1 MKLFLTRFNRKKDTE
16 MKFLL
21 SSQDIQNYKFIWQV
35 SKENYKKQKS
45 SMFLMFLLVMFSA
58 FFTTLLPYLLKII
71 IDYSAHEYNFF
82 LNIQLPFNFLYLL
95 VLAYATAWLA
105 NELCYWTQNIFSAY
119 LMVDFKGALIF
130 AGLKNYLNLKKDEQD
145 QIEAGTVISD
155 LARGSSAFG
164 EINLTLLLHLGPII
178 FQLAMIFAVLF
189 TTISLVFSISFLLI
203 AIIIFLVSFHINKT
217 SSSLFDAM
225 YQKDN
230 QVNSHL
236 IHQISN
242 SYEIKVK
249 NAVPF
254 QLSKF
259 NETLNLSITT
269 AKDRNKKIGLLMI
282 SQLFMIFLF
291 LLIFMLFTVFLSTE
305 KQLTPGA
312 FVLISTYIIQLTNPF
327 LAVSQSLM
335 RLNGNFVA
343 LAKYRQYFNLKKE
356 QYTSSAIQHS
366 EVLFQFVNAQF
377 LLGKRAVNH
386 FNLTILANKTYV
398 VIGQTGLGK
407 TSLMNYLMGVY
418 QIQSGQLF
426 YKNIDISH
434 NFSQPIFNEV
444 IYVAQQPVIFPYSLR
459 ENLVYNSQHIYEDS
473 YLLQMLEQF
482 NLLHILKKHQLTLDD
497 DLTEIYKNFSGG
509 EKQRICILRGLLA
522 RPQLIILDEPT
533 AALDVGTAKNILK
546 YIQQVVPSVIM
557 ITHSPYAMEIAD
569 EVIDLEKLLN

>member
-1 MKLFLTRFNRKKDTE
+1 

-21 SSQDIQNYKFIWQV
+21 SSQDIQNYKFLWQV
-35 SKENYKKQKS
+35 SKENYKKQKG
-45 SMFLMFLLVMFSA
+45 SMFLMFLLVMFTA

-71 IDYSAHEYNFF
+71 IDYSAQEYNFS
-82 LNIQLPFNFLYLL
+82 LDIRLPFNFLYLI
-95 VLAYATAWLA
+95 VLAYAAAWLA
-105 NELCYWTQNIFSAY
+105 NELCNWTKNIFSAY

-178 FQLAMIFAVLF
+178 FQLVMIFAVLF
-189 TTISLVFSISFLLI
+189 TTISLLFSISFLLV
-203 AIIIFLVSFHINKT
+203 AIVIFLVSFHINKT
-217 SSSLFDAM
+217 SSSLFDSM

-259 NETLNLSITT
+259 NATLDSYITT

-282 SQLFMIFLF
+282 SQLFLIFLF

-343 LAKYRQYFNLKKE
+343 LAKYRKYFDLNKE
-356 QYTSSAIQHS
+356 NYTHS
-366 EVLFQFVNAQF
+366 IVQNSNVLFQFINAKF
-377 LLGKRAVNH
+377 LLGKRAVDH

-418 QIQSGQLF
+418 QIQSGQLC
-426 YKNIDISH
+426 YKNIDISQ
-434 NFSQPIFNEV
+434 NFSQHIFDEV
-444 IYVAQQPVIFPYSLR
+444 VYVAQQPVIFPYSLR
-459 ENLVYNSQHIYEDS
+459 DNLVYNSSHIYEDS
-473 YLLQMLEQF
+473 YLLLMLDQF

-533 AALDVGTAKNILK
+533 AALDVDTAKNILE

-557 ITHSPYAMEIAD
+557 ITHSPYAMELAD

>member
-1 MKLFLTRFNRKKDTE
+1 

-21 SSQDIQNYKFIWQV
+21 SSQDIQNYKFIWNI
-35 SKENYKKQKS
+35 SKENYKKQRS
-45 SMFLMFLLVMFSA
+45 SMFLMFLLVVFAA

-71 IDYSAHEYNFF
+71 IDYSAHEYNFL
-82 LNIQLPFNFLYLL
+82 LNIKLPFNFLYLL

-105 NELCYWTQNIFSAY
+105 NELCHWTQNIFGAY
-119 LMVDFKGALIF
+119 LMVDFKGSLIS
-130 AGLKNYLNLKKDEQD
+130 AGLKNYLNLKKDAQD
-145 QIEAGTVISD
+145 QIEAGTVMSD
-155 LARGSSAFG
+155 LERGSTAFG
-164 EINLTLLLHLGPII
+164 EINLTLTFYLGPII
-178 FQLAMIFAVLF
+178 FQLVMIFAVLF
-189 TTISLVFSISFLLI
+189 TTISLLFSISFLLV
-203 AIIIFLVSFHINKT
+203 AIIIFIVSFYINKR

-225 YQKDN
+225 YEKDN
-230 QVNSHL
+230 LVNSHL

-254 QLSKF
+254 HLSKF
-259 NETLNLSITT
+259 NDTLNLYITT

-291 LLIFMLFTVFLSTE
+291 LLIFMLFTVFLSTD
-305 KQLTPGA
+305 KQLTAGA

-356 QYTSSAIQHS
+356 QYTSSTIQHS
-366 EVLFQFVNAQF
+366 EVIFQFINAKF
-377 LLGKRAVNH
+377 SLGKRAVDH

-407 TSLMNYLMGVY
+407 TSLMNYLMGIY

-434 NFSQPIFNEV
+434 NFSKHIFDEV
-444 IYVAQQPVIFPYSLR
+444 VYVAQQPVIFPYSLR
-459 ENLVYNSQHIYEDS
+459 DNLVYNSQYIYEDS
-473 YLLQMLEQF
+473 YLFQMLEQF

>member
-1 MKLFLTRFNRKKDTE
+1 

-21 SSQDIQNYKFIWQV
+21 SSQDIQNYKFLWQV
-35 SKENYKKQKS
+35 SKENYKKQKG
-45 SMFLMFLLVMFSA
+45 SMFLMFLLVMFTA
-58 FFTTLLPYLLKII
+58 FFTTLLPFLLKII
-71 IDYSAHEYNFF
+71 IDYSAQEYNFS
-82 LNIQLPFNFLYLL
+82 LDIRLPFNFLYLI
-95 VLAYATAWLA
+95 VLAYAAAWLA
-105 NELCYWTQNIFSAY
+105 NELCNWTKNIFSAY

-178 FQLAMIFAVLF
+178 FQLVMIFAVLF
-189 TTISLVFSISFLLI
+189 TTISLVFSISFLLV
-203 AIIIFLVSFHINKT
+203 AIVIFLVSFHINKT
-217 SSSLFDAM
+217 SSSLFDSM

-259 NETLNLSITT
+259 NATLDSYITT

-282 SQLFMIFLF
+282 SQLFLIFLF
-291 LLIFMLFTVFLSTE
+291 LLFFMLFTVFLSTE

-343 LAKYRQYFNLKKE
+343 LAKYRKYFDLNKE
-356 QYTSSAIQHS
+356 NYTHS
-366 EVLFQFVNAQF
+366 IVQDSNVLFQFINAKF
-377 LLGKRAVNH
+377 LLGKRSVDH

-418 QIQSGQLF
+418 QIQSGQLC
-426 YKNIDISH
+426 YKNIDISQ
-434 NFSQPIFNEV
+434 NFSQHIFDEV
-444 IYVAQQPVIFPYSLR
+444 VYVAQQPVIFPYSLR
-459 ENLVYNSQHIYEDS
+459 DNLVYNSSHIYEDS
-473 YLLQMLEQF
+473 YLLQVLDQF

-533 AALDVGTAKNILK
+533 AALDVDTAKNILE

-557 ITHSPYAMEIAD
+557 ITHSPYAMELAD

>member
-1 MKLFLTRFNRKKDTE
+1 

-21 SSQDIQNYKFIWQV
+21 SSQDIQNYKFIWNI
-35 SKENYKKQKS
+35 SKENYKKQRS
-45 SMFLMFLLVMFSA
+45 SMFLMFLLVVFAA

-71 IDYSAHEYNFF
+71 IDYSAHEYNFL

-95 VLAYATAWLA
+95 VVAYATAWLV
-105 NELCYWTQNIFSAY
+105 NELCHWTQNIFGAY
-119 LMVDFKGALIF
+119 LMVDFKGSLIS
-130 AGLKNYLNLKKDEQD
+130 AGLKNYLNLKKDAQD
-145 QIEAGTVISD
+145 QIEAGTVMSD
-155 LARGSSAFG
+155 LERGSTAFG
-164 EINLTLLLHLGPII
+164 EINLTLTFYLGPII
-178 FQLAMIFAVLF
+178 FQLVMIFAVLF
-189 TTISLVFSISFLLI
+189 TTISLLFSFSFLLV
-203 AIIIFLVSFHINKT
+203 AIIIFIVSFHINKR

-225 YQKDN
+225 YEKDN
-230 QVNSHL
+230 LVNSHL

-259 NETLNLSITT
+259 NDTLNLYITT

-291 LLIFMLFTVFLSTE
+291 LLIFMLFTVFLSTD
-305 KQLTPGA
+305 KQLTAGA

-356 QYTSSAIQHS
+356 QYTSSTIQHS
-366 EVLFQFVNAQF
+366 EVIFQFINAKF
-377 LLGKRAVNH
+377 SLGKRAVDH

-426 YKNIDISH
+426 YKNVDISH
-434 NFSQPIFNEV
+434 NFSKHIFDEV
-444 IYVAQQPVIFPYSLR
+444 VYVAQQPVIFPYSLR
-459 ENLVYNSQHIYEDS
+459 DNLVYNSQYIYEDS
-473 YLLQMLEQF
+473 YLFQMLEQF
-482 NLLHILKKHQLTLDD
+482 KLLHILKKHQLTLDD

-546 YIQQVVPSVIM
+546 YIQQVIPSVIM

>member
-1 MKLFLTRFNRKKDTE
+1 

-21 SSQDIQNYKFIWQV
+21 SSQDIQNYKFLWQV
-35 SKENYKKQKS
+35 SKENYKKQKG
-45 SMFLMFLLVMFSA
+45 SMFLMFLLVMFTA

-71 IDYSAHEYNFF
+71 IDYSAQEYNFS
-82 LNIQLPFNFLYLL
+82 LDIQLPFNFLYLI
-95 VLAYATAWLA
+95 VLAYAAAWLA
-105 NELCYWTQNIFSAY
+105 NELCNWTKNIFSAY

-178 FQLAMIFAVLF
+178 FQLVMIFAVLF
-189 TTISLVFSISFLLI
+189 TTISLLFSISFLLV
-203 AIIIFLVSFHINKT
+203 AIVIFLVSFHINKT
-217 SSSLFDAM
+217 SSSLFDSM

-249 NAVPF
+249 NAVQF

-259 NETLNLSITT
+259 NATLDSYITT

-282 SQLFMIFLF
+282 SQLFLIFLF

-343 LAKYRQYFNLKKE
+343 LAKYRKYFDLNKE
-356 QYTSSAIQHS
+356 NYTYSIVQDSN
-366 EVLFQFVNAQF
+366 VLFQFINAKF
-377 LLGKRAVNH
+377 SLGKRAVDH
-386 FNLTILANKTYV
+386 FNLKILANKTYV

-418 QIQSGQLF
+418 QIQSGQLL
-426 YKNIDISH
+426 YKNIDISQ
-434 NFSQPIFNEV
+434 NFSKHIFDEV
-444 IYVAQQPVIFPYSLR
+444 VYVAQQPVIFPYSLR
-459 ENLVYNSQHIYEDS
+459 DNLVYNSQHIYEDS
-473 YLLQMLEQF
+473 YLLQMLDQF

-522 RPQLIILDEPT
+522 CPQLIILDEPT
-533 AALDVGTAKNILK
+533 AALDVDTAKNILE
-546 YIQQVVPSVIM
+546 YIQQVIPSVIM
-557 ITHSPYAMEIAD
+557 ITHSPYAMELAD
-569 EVIDLEKLLN
+569 EVIDLEKLLS

>member
-1 MKLFLTRFNRKKDTE
+1 

-21 SSQDIQNYKFIWQV
+21 SSQDIQNYKFIWNV
-35 SKENYKKQKS
+35 SKESYKKQRS
-45 SMFLMFLLVMFSA
+45 SMFLMFLLVVFAA

-71 IDYSAHEYNFF
+71 IDYSAHEYNFL

-95 VLAYATAWLA
+95 VLAYATAWLV
-105 NELCYWTQNIFSAY
+105 NELCHWTQNIFGAY
-119 LMVDFKGALIF
+119 LMVDFKGSLIS
-130 AGLKNYLNLKKDEQD
+130 AGLKNYLNLKKDAQD
-145 QIEAGTVISD
+145 QIEAGTVMSD
-155 LARGSSAFG
+155 LERGSTAFG
-164 EINLTLLLHLGPII
+164 EINLTLTFYLGPII
-178 FQLAMIFAVLF
+178 FQLVMIFAVLF
-189 TTISLVFSISFLLI
+189 TTISLLFSFSFLLV
-203 AIIIFLVSFHINKT
+203 AIIIFIVSFYINKR

-225 YQKDN
+225 YEKDN
-230 QVNSHL
+230 LVNSHL

-259 NETLNLSITT
+259 NDTLNLYITT

-291 LLIFMLFTVFLSTE
+291 LLIFMLFTVFLSTD
-305 KQLTPGA
+305 KQLTAGA

-356 QYTSSAIQHS
+356 QYTSSTIQHS
-366 EVLFQFVNAQF
+366 EVIFQFINAKF
-377 LLGKRAVNH
+377 SLGKRAVDH

-426 YKNIDISH
+426 YKNVDISH
-434 NFSQPIFNEV
+434 NFSKHIFDEV
-444 IYVAQQPVIFPYSLR
+444 VYVAQQPVIFPYSLR
-459 ENLVYNSQHIYEDS
+459 DNLVYNSQYIYEDS
-473 YLLQMLEQF
+473 YLIQMLDQF
-482 NLLHILKKHQLTLDD
+482 KLLHILKKHELKLDD

-533 AALDVGTAKNILK
+533 AALDVDTAKDILA

-557 ITHSPYAMEIAD
+557 ITHSPYAMELAD

>member
-1 MKLFLTRFNRKKDTE
+1 

-21 SSQDIQNYKFIWQV
+21 SSQDIQNYKVIWNI
-35 SKENYKKQKS
+35 SKENYVKQKS
-45 SMFLMFLLVMFSA
+45 SMFLMFLLVLFSA

-71 IDYSAHEYNFF
+71 IDYSAHEYDF
-82 LNIQLPFNFLYLL
+82 LLDIQFPFNFLYFI
-95 VLAYATAWLA
+95 VLAYAIAWLA
-105 NELCYWTQNIFSAY
+105 NELCNWTKNIFSAY

-130 AGLKNYLNLKKDEQD
+130 AGLKNYLNLKKEEQD
-145 QIEAGTVISD
+145 QIEAGAVISD
-155 LARGSSAFG
+155 LTRGSSAFG
-164 EINLTLLLHLGPII
+164 EVNLTLLLHIGPII
-178 FQLAMIFAVLF
+178 FQLVMIFAVLF
-189 TTISLVFSISFLLI
+189 TTISLLFSISFLVV
-203 AIIIFLVSFHINKT
+203 AIIIFLVSFHINKK

-225 YQKDN
+225 YQKNN

-259 NETLNLSITT
+259 NETLNLYITT

-291 LLIFMLFTVFLSTE
+291 LLMFMLFTVFLSTE

-343 LAKYRQYFNLKKE
+343 LAKYRKYFDLNKE
-356 QYTSSAIQHS
+356 NYTYSIVQDSN
-366 EVLFQFVNAQF
+366 VLYQFINAKF
-377 LLGKRAVNH
+377 SLGKRNVDQ
-386 FNLTILANKTYV
+386 FNLTISTNKTYV

-418 QIQSGQLF
+418 QIQSGQLL

-434 NFSQPIFNEV
+434 NFSKHIFNEV
-444 IYVAQQPVIFPYSLR
+444 VYVAQQPIIFPYSLR

-482 NLLHILKKHQLTLDD
+482 NLSYILKKHQLTLDD

-533 AALDVGTAKNILK
+533 AALDVDTAKNILE
-546 YIQQVVPSVIM
+546 YIQQVVPSIIM
-557 ITHSPYAMEIAD
+557 ITHSPYAMELAD

>member
-1 MKLFLTRFNRKKDTE
+1 
-16 MKFLL
+16 
-21 SSQDIQNYKFIWQV
+21 
-35 SKENYKKQKS
+35 
-45 SMFLMFLLVMFSA
+45 MFLLVMFTA
-58 FFTTLLPYLLKII
+58 FFTTLLPYLLKLI
-71 IDYSAHEYNFF
+71 IDYSAQEYDFP
-82 LNIQLPFNFLYLL
+82 LDVRLPFNFLYLIA
-95 VLAYATAWLA
+95 LAYAAAWLV
-105 NELCYWTQNIFSAY
+105 NELCNWTKNIFSAY

-130 AGLKNYLNLKKDEQD
+130 VGLKNYLNLKKDEQD
-145 QIEAGTVISD
+145 QIETGTVISD

-164 EINLTLLLHLGPII
+164 EINLTLLLHLGPIV
-178 FQLAMIFAVLF
+178 FQLVMIFTVLF
-189 TTISLVFSISFLLI
+189 TTINLLFSVSFLLV
-203 AIIIFLVSFHINKT
+203 AIVIFVVSFHINKT

-225 YQKDN
+225 YQQDN

-259 NETLNLSITT
+259 NDTLNSYITT

-282 SQLFMIFLF
+282 SQLFLIFLF

-305 KQLTPGA
+305 KRLTPGA

-343 LAKYRQYFNLKKE
+343 LAKYRQYFNRNKE
-356 QYTSSAIQHS
+356 QYTYSAIKDS
-366 EVLFQFVNAQF
+366 EILFQFINAQF
-377 LLGKRAVNH
+377 LLGKRAVDH
-386 FNLTILANKTYV
+386 FNLTISANKTYV

-418 QIQSGQLF
+418 QIQSGQLL
-426 YKNIDISH
+426 YKGVDISH
-434 NFSQPIFNEV
+434 HFSKHIFDEV
-444 IYVAQQPVIFPYSLR
+444 VYVAQQPVIFPYSLR
-459 ENLVYNSQHIYEDS
+459 ENLVYNSQYIYEDS

-522 RPQLIILDEPT
+522 RPQLMILDEPT
-533 AALDVGTAKNILK
+533 AALDVDTAKNILK

-557 ITHSPYAMEIAD
+557 ITHSPYAMELAD
-569 EVIDLEKLLN
+569 EVIDLEKLLS

>member
-1 MKLFLTRFNRKKDTE
+1 

-21 SSQDIQNYKFIWQV
+21 SSQDIQNYKFLWQV
-35 SKENYKKQKS
+35 SKENYKKQKG
-45 SMFLMFLLVMFSA
+45 SMFLMFLLVMFTA

-71 IDYSAHEYNFF
+71 IDYSAQEYNFS
-82 LNIQLPFNFLYLL
+82 LDIQLPFNFLYLI
-95 VLAYATAWLA
+95 VLAYAAAWLA
-105 NELCYWTQNIFSAY
+105 NELCNWTKNIFSAY

-130 AGLKNYLNLKKDEQD
+130 AGLKNYLNLKKNEQD

-155 LARGSSAFG
+155 LARGSSAFS
-164 EINLTLLLHLGPII
+164 EINLTLLLHLGPIV
-178 FQLAMIFAVLF
+178 FQLMMIFAVLF
-189 TTISLVFSISFLLI
+189 TTISLLFSISFLLI
-203 AIIIFLVSFHINKT
+203 AIVIFLVSFHINKT
-217 SSSLFDAM
+217 SSSLFNAM
-225 YQKDN
+225 YEQDN
-230 QVNSHL
+230 LVNSHL

-259 NETLNLSITT
+259 NETLNSYITT

-282 SQLFMIFLF
+282 SQLFLIFLF

-343 LAKYRQYFNLKKE
+343 LAKYRKYFDLNKE
-356 QYTSSAIQHS
+356 NYTHS
-366 EVLFQFVNAQF
+366 IVQDSNVLFQFINAKF
-377 LLGKRAVNH
+377 SLGKRAVDH
-386 FNLTILANKTYV
+386 FNLKILANKTYV

-418 QIQSGQLF
+418 QIQSGQLL
-426 YKNIDISH
+426 YKNIDISQ
-434 NFSQPIFNEV
+434 NFSKHIFDEV
-444 IYVAQQPVIFPYSLR
+444 VYVAQQSVIFPYSLR
-459 ENLVYNSQHIYEDS
+459 DNLVYNSSHIYEDS
-473 YLLQMLEQF
+473 YLLQMLDQF

-533 AALDVGTAKNILK
+533 AALDVDTAKNILE

-557 ITHSPYAMEIAD
+557 ITHSPYAMELAD
-569 EVIDLEKLLN
+569 EVIDLEKLLS

>member
-557 ITHSPYAMEIAD
+557 ITHSPYAMELAD

>member
-1 MKLFLTRFNRKKDTE
+1 

-21 SSQDIQNYKFIWQV
+21 SSQDIQNYKFIWNI
-35 SKENYKKQKS
+35 SKENYKKQRS
-45 SMFLMFLLVMFSA
+45 SMFLMFLLVVFAA

-71 IDYSAHEYNFF
+71 IDYSAHEYNFL

-95 VLAYATAWLA
+95 VFAYATAWLV
-105 NELCYWTQNIFSAY
+105 NELCHWTQNIFGAY
-119 LMVDFKGALIF
+119 LMVDFKGSLIS
-130 AGLKNYLNLKKDEQD
+130 AGLKNYLNLKKDAQD
-145 QIEAGTVISD
+145 QIEAGTVMSD
-155 LARGSSAFG
+155 LERGSTAFG
-164 EINLTLLLHLGPII
+164 EINLTLTFYLGPII
-178 FQLAMIFAVLF
+178 FQLVMIFVVLF
-189 TTISLVFSISFLLI
+189 TTISLLFSFSFLLV
-203 AIIIFLVSFHINKT
+203 AIIIFIVSFYINKR

-225 YQKDN
+225 YEKDN
-230 QVNSHL
+230 LVNSHL

-259 NETLNLSITT
+259 NDTLNLYITT

-291 LLIFMLFTVFLSTE
+291 LLIFMLFTVFLSTD
-305 KQLTPGA
+305 KQLTAGA

-356 QYTSSAIQHS
+356 QYTSSTIQHS
-366 EVLFQFVNAQF
+366 EVIFQFINAKF
-377 LLGKRAVNH
+377 SLGKRAVDH

-418 QIQSGQLF
+418 QIQSGKLF
-426 YKNIDISH
+426 YKNVDISH
-434 NFSQPIFNEV
+434 NFSKHIFDEV
-444 IYVAQQPVIFPYSLR
+444 VYVAQQPVIFPYSLR
-459 ENLVYNSQHIYEDS
+459 ENLVYNSQYIYEDS
-473 YLLQMLEQF
+473 YLIQMLEQF
-482 NLLHILKKHQLTLDD
+482 NLSHILKKHELTLDD

-533 AALDVGTAKNILK
+533 AALDLDTAKDILA
-546 YIQQVVPSVIM
+546 YIQKVVPSVIM
-557 ITHSPYAMEIAD
+557 ITHSPYAMELAD

>member
-1 MKLFLTRFNRKKDTE
+1 

-21 SSQDIQNYKFIWQV
+21 SSQDIQNYKFLWQI
-35 SKENYKKQKS
+35 SKEKYKKQKG
-45 SMFLMFLLVMFSA
+45 SMFLMFLLVMFTA
-58 FFTTLLPYLLKII
+58 FFTTLLPYLLKLI
-71 IDYSAHEYNFF
+71 IDYSAQEYDFP
-82 LNIQLPFNFLYLL
+82 LDVRLPFNFLYLIA
-95 VLAYATAWLA
+95 LAYAAAWLA
-105 NELCYWTQNIFSAY
+105 NELCNWTKNIFSAY

-145 QIEAGTVISD
+145 QIETGTVISD

-164 EINLTLLLHLGPII
+164 EINLTLLLHLGPIV
-178 FQLAMIFAVLF
+178 FQLVMIFTVLF
-189 TTISLVFSISFLLI
+189 TTINLLFSVSFLLV
-203 AIIIFLVSFHINKT
+203 AIVIFVVSFYINKT

-225 YQKDN
+225 YQQDN

-259 NETLNLSITT
+259 NDTLNSYITT

-282 SQLFMIFLF
+282 SQLFLIFLF

-305 KQLTPGA
+305 KRLTPGA

-343 LAKYRQYFNLKKE
+343 LAKYRQYFNLNKE
-356 QYTSSAIQHS
+356 QYTYSAVKDS
-366 EVLFQFVNAQF
+366 EILFQFINAQF
-377 LLGKRAVNH
+377 LLGKRPVDH
-386 FNLTILANKTYV
+386 FNLTISANKIYV

-418 QIQSGQLF
+418 QIQSGKLL
-426 YKNIDISH
+426 YKGVDISH
-434 NFSQPIFNEV
+434 HFSKYIFDEV
-444 IYVAQQPVIFPYSLR
+444 VYVAQQPVIFPYSLR
-459 ENLVYNSQHIYEDS
+459 ENLVYNSQYIYEDS

-522 RPQLIILDEPT
+522 RPQLMILDEPT
-533 AALDVGTAKNILK
+533 AALDVDTAKNILK

-557 ITHSPYAMEIAD
+557 ITHSPYAMELAD

>member
-1 MKLFLTRFNRKKDTE
+1 

-21 SSQDIQNYKFIWQV
+21 SSQDIQNYKFLWQV
-35 SKENYKKQKS
+35 SKENYKKQKG
-45 SMFLMFLLVMFSA
+45 SMFLMFLLVMFTA

-71 IDYSAHEYNFF
+71 IDYSAQEYNFS
-82 LNIQLPFNFLYLL
+82 LDIRLPFNFLYLI
-95 VLAYATAWLA
+95 VLAYAAAWLA
-105 NELCYWTQNIFSAY
+105 NELCNWTKNIFSAY

-178 FQLAMIFAVLF
+178 FQLVMIFAVLF
-189 TTISLVFSISFLLI
+189 TTISLLFSISFLLV
-203 AIIIFLVSFHINKT
+203 AIVIFLVSFHINKT
-217 SSSLFDAM
+217 SSSLFDSM

-254 QLSKF
+254 QLLKF
-259 NETLNLSITT
+259 NATLDSYITT

-282 SQLFMIFLF
+282 SQLFLIFLF
-291 LLIFMLFTVFLSTE
+291 LLFFMLFTVFLSTE

-343 LAKYRQYFNLKKE
+343 LAKYRKYFDLNKE
-356 QYTSSAIQHS
+356 NYTHS
-366 EVLFQFVNAQF
+366 IVQDSNVLFQFINAKF
-377 LLGKRAVNH
+377 LLGKRAVDH

-418 QIQSGQLF
+418 QIQSGQLL
-426 YKNIDISH
+426 YKNIDISQ
-434 NFSQPIFNEV
+434 NFSKHIFDEV
-444 IYVAQQPVIFPYSLR
+444 VYVAQQPVIFPYSLR
-459 ENLVYNSQHIYEDS
+459 DNLVYNSSHIYEDS
-473 YLLQMLEQF
+473 YLLQMLDQF

-533 AALDVGTAKNILK
+533 AALDVDTAKNILE

-557 ITHSPYAMEIAD
+557 ITHSPYAMELAD
-569 EVIDLEKLLN
+569 EVVDLEKLLN

>member
-1 MKLFLTRFNRKKDTE
+1 

-21 SSQDIQNYKFIWQV
+21 SSQDIQNYKFLWQV
-35 SKENYKKQKS
+35 SKENYKKQKV
-45 SMFLMFLLVMFSA
+45 SMFLMFLLVMFAA

-71 IDYSAHEYNFF
+71 IDYSAQEYNFS
-82 LNIQLPFNFLYLL
+82 LDIQLPFNFLYLI
-95 VLAYATAWLA
+95 VLAYAAAWLA
-105 NELCYWTQNIFSAY
+105 NELCNWTKNIFSAY

-130 AGLKNYLNLKKDEQD
+130 AGLKNYLNLKKNEQD

-155 LARGSSAFG
+155 LARGSSAFS

-178 FQLAMIFAVLF
+178 FQLVMIFAVLF
-189 TTISLVFSISFLLI
+189 TTISLIFSISFLLV
-203 AIIIFLVSFHINKT
+203 AIVIFLVSFHINKT
-217 SSSLFDAM
+217 SSSLFNAM
-225 YQKDN
+225 YEQDN
-230 QVNSHL
+230 LVNSHL

-259 NETLNLSITT
+259 NETLNLYITT

-282 SQLFMIFLF
+282 SQLFLIFLF
-291 LLIFMLFTVFLSTE
+291 LLVFMLFTVFLSTE
-305 KQLTPGA
+305 KQLTAGA

-343 LAKYRQYFNLKKE
+343 LAKYRKYFNLNKE
-356 QYTSSAIQHS
+356 NYTHS
-366 EVLFQFVNAQF
+366 IVQDSNILFQFINAKF
-377 LLGKRAVNH
+377 SLGKRAVDH
-386 FNLTILANKTYV
+386 FNLKILANKTYV

-418 QIQSGQLF
+418 QIQSGQLL
-426 YKNIDISH
+426 YKNIDISQ
-434 NFSQPIFNEV
+434 NFSKHIFDEV
-444 IYVAQQPVIFPYSLR
+444 VYVAQQPVIFPYSLR
-459 ENLVYNSQHIYEDS
+459 DNLVYNSQHIYEDS
-473 YLLQMLEQF
+473 YLLQMLDQF

-533 AALDVGTAKNILK
+533 AALDVDTAKNILE

-557 ITHSPYAMEIAD
+557 ITHSPYAMELAD
-569 EVIDLEKLLN
+569 EVIDLEKLLS

>member
-1 MKLFLTRFNRKKDTE
+1 

-21 SSQDIQNYKFIWQV
+21 SSQDIQNYKFLWQV
-35 SKENYKKQKS
+35 SKENYKKQQG
-45 SMFLMFLLVMFSA
+45 SMFLMFLLVMFTA

-71 IDYSAHEYNFF
+71 IDYSAQEYNFS
-82 LNIQLPFNFLYLL
+82 LDIRLPFNFLYLI
-95 VLAYATAWLA
+95 VLAYAAAWLA
-105 NELCYWTQNIFSAY
+105 NELCNWTKNIFSAY

-130 AGLKNYLNLKKDEQD
+130 AGLKNYLNLKKDEQE

-164 EINLTLLLHLGPII
+164 EINLTLVLHLGPII
-178 FQLAMIFAVLF
+178 FQLVMIFAVLF
-189 TTISLVFSISFLLI
+189 TTISLLFSISFLLV
-203 AIIIFLVSFHINKT
+203 AIVIFLVSFHINKT
-217 SSSLFDAM
+217 SSSLFDSM

-259 NETLNLSITT
+259 NATLDSYITT

-282 SQLFMIFLF
+282 SQLFLIFLF

-343 LAKYRQYFNLKKE
+343 LAKYRKYFDLNKE
-356 QYTSSAIQHS
+356 NYTHS
-366 EVLFQFVNAQF
+366 VVQDSNVLFQFVNAQF

-386 FNLTILANKTYV
+386 FNLTILTNKTYV
-398 VIGQTGLGK
+398 VIGPTGLGK

-418 QIQSGQLF
+418 QIQSGQLL

-434 NFSQPIFNEV
+434 NFSKPIFDEV

-459 ENLVYNSQHIYEDS
+459 ENLVYNSSHIYEDS

-533 AALDVGTAKNILK
+533 AALDVDTAKNILE

-557 ITHSPYAMEIAD
+557 ITHSPYAMELAD

>member
-1 MKLFLTRFNRKKDTE
+1 

-21 SSQDIQNYKFIWQV
+21 SSQDIQNYKFLWQV
-35 SKENYKKQKS
+35 SKENYKKQRG
-45 SMFLMFLLVMFSA
+45 SMFLMFLLVMFTA

-71 IDYSAHEYNFF
+71 IDYSAQEYNFS
-82 LNIQLPFNFLYLL
+82 LDIRLPFNFLYLI
-95 VLAYATAWLA
+95 VLAYAAAWLA
-105 NELCYWTQNIFSAY
+105 NELCNWTKNIFSAY

-178 FQLAMIFAVLF
+178 FQLVMIFAVLF
-189 TTISLVFSISFLLI
+189 TTISLLFSISFLLV
-203 AIIIFLVSFHINKT
+203 AIVIFLVSFHINKT
-217 SSSLFDAM
+217 SSSLFDSM

-254 QLSKF
+254 QLLKF
-259 NETLNLSITT
+259 NATLDSYITT

-282 SQLFMIFLF
+282 SQLFLIFLF
-291 LLIFMLFTVFLSTE
+291 LLFFMLFTVFLSTE

-343 LAKYRQYFNLKKE
+343 LAKYRKYFDLNKE
-356 QYTSSAIQHS
+356 NYTHS
-366 EVLFQFVNAQF
+366 IVQDSNVLFQFINAKF
-377 LLGKRAVNH
+377 LLGKRAVDH

-418 QIQSGQLF
+418 QIQSGQLL
-426 YKNIDISH
+426 YKNIDISQ
-434 NFSQPIFNEV
+434 NFSKHIFDEV
-444 IYVAQQPVIFPYSLR
+444 VYVAQQPVIFPYSLR
-459 ENLVYNSQHIYEDS
+459 DNLVYNSSHIYEDS
-473 YLLQMLEQF
+473 YLLQMLDQF

-533 AALDVGTAKNILK
+533 AALDVDTAKNILE

-557 ITHSPYAMEIAD
+557 ITHSPYAMELAD
-569 EVIDLEKLLN
+569 EVVDLEKLLN

>member
-1 MKLFLTRFNRKKDTE
+1 
-16 MKFLL
+16 
-21 SSQDIQNYKFIWQV
+21 
-35 SKENYKKQKS
+35 NYKKQKG
-45 SMFLMFLLVMFSA
+45 SMFLMFLLVMFTA

-71 IDYSAHEYNFF
+71 IDYSAQAYNFS
-82 LNIQLPFNFLYLL
+82 LDIRLPFNFLYLI
-95 VLAYATAWLA
+95 VLAYAAAWLA
-105 NELCYWTQNIFSAY
+105 NELCNWMQNIFSAY

-145 QIEAGTVISD
+145 QIETGTVISD
-155 LARGSSAFG
+155 IARGSSAFG
-164 EINLTLLLHLGPII
+164 EVNLTLLLHLGPVI
-178 FQLAMIFAVLF
+178 FQLVMIFVVLF
-189 TTISLVFSISFLLI
+189 TTISLLFSISFLLI
-203 AIIIFLVSFHINKT
+203 AIIIFLVSFHINKK

-259 NETLNLSITT
+259 NDTLNLSITT

-366 EVLFQFVNAQF
+366 EVLFQFINAKF
-377 LLGKRAVNH
+377 LLGKRAVDH
-386 FNLTILANKTYV
+386 FNLTISANKTYV

-418 QIQSGQLF
+418 QIQSGQLL
-426 YKNIDISH
+426 YKGIDISH
-434 NFSQPIFNEV
+434 KFSKHIFDEV
-444 IYVAQQPVIFPYSLR
+444 VYVAQQPVIFPYSLR
-459 ENLVYNSQHIYEDS
+459 ENLVYNSQYIYEDS

-509 EKQRICILRGLLA
+509 EKQRICILRGVLA

-533 AALDVGTAKNILK
+533 AALDVGTAKNILE
-546 YIQQVVPSVIM
+546 YIQQVVPSIIM

>member
-1 MKLFLTRFNRKKDTE
+1 

-21 SSQDIQNYKFIWQV
+21 SSQDIQNYKFLWQV
-35 SKENYKKQKS
+35 SKENYKKQKG
-45 SMFLMFLLVMFSA
+45 SMFLMFLLVMFTA

-71 IDYSAHEYNFF
+71 IDYSAQEYNFS
-82 LNIQLPFNFLYLL
+82 LDIRLPFNFLYLI
-95 VLAYATAWLA
+95 VLAYAAAWLA
-105 NELCYWTQNIFSAY
+105 NELCNWTKNIFSAY

-178 FQLAMIFAVLF
+178 FQLVMIFAVLF
-189 TTISLVFSISFLLI
+189 TTISLLFSISFLLV
-203 AIIIFLVSFHINKT
+203 AIVIFLVSFHINKT
-217 SSSLFDAM
+217 SSSLFDSM

-259 NETLNLSITT
+259 NATLDSYITT

-282 SQLFMIFLF
+282 SQLFLIFLF

-356 QYTSSAIQHS
+356 NYTHS
-366 EVLFQFVNAQF
+366 VVQDSNVLFQFINAKF
-377 LLGKRAVNH
+377 LLGKRAVDH

-418 QIQSGQLF
+418 QIQSGQLY
-426 YKNIDISH
+426 YKNIDISQ
-434 NFSQPIFNEV
+434 NFSKHIFDEV
-444 IYVAQQPVIFPYSLR
+444 VYVAQQPVIFPYSLR
-459 ENLVYNSQHIYEDS
+459 DNLVYNSSHIYEDS
-473 YLLQMLEQF
+473 YLLQMLDQF

-533 AALDVGTAKNILK
+533 AALDVGTAKNILE

>member
-1 MKLFLTRFNRKKDTE
+1 

-21 SSQDIQNYKFIWQV
+21 SSQDIQNYKFLWQV
-35 SKENYKKQKS
+35 SKENYKKQKG
-45 SMFLMFLLVMFSA
+45 SMFLMFLLVMFTA

-71 IDYSAHEYNFF
+71 IDYSAQEYNFS
-82 LNIQLPFNFLYLL
+82 LDIRLPFNFLYLI
-95 VLAYATAWLA
+95 VLAYAAAWLA
-105 NELCYWTQNIFSAY
+105 NELCNWTKNIFSAY

-178 FQLAMIFAVLF
+178 FQLVMIFAVLF
-189 TTISLVFSISFLLI
+189 TTISLLFSISFLLV
-203 AIIIFLVSFHINKT
+203 AIVIFLVSFHINKT

-282 SQLFMIFLF
+282 SQLFLIFLF
-291 LLIFMLFTVFLSTE
+291 LLVFMLFTVFLSTE

-366 EVLFQFVNAQF
+366 EDLFQFINAKF
-377 LLGKRAVNH
+377 LLGKRAVDH

-418 QIQSGQLF
+418 QIQSGQLL
-426 YKNIDISH
+426 YKNIDISQ
-434 NFSQPIFNEV
+434 NFSKHIFDEV
-444 IYVAQQPVIFPYSLR
+444 VYVAQQPVIFPYSLR
-459 ENLVYNSQHIYEDS
+459 DNLVYNSSHIYEDS
-473 YLLQMLEQF
+473 YLLQMLDQF

-522 RPQLIILDEPT
+522 RPQLIVLDEPT
-533 AALDVGTAKNILK
+533 AALDVDTAKNILE

-557 ITHSPYAMEIAD
+557 ITHSPYAMELAD

>member
-1 MKLFLTRFNRKKDTE
+1 

-21 SSQDIQNYKFIWQV
+21 SSQDIQNYKFLWQI
-35 SKENYKKQKS
+35 SKEKYKKQKG
-45 SMFLMFLLVMFSA
+45 SMFLMFLLVMFTA
-58 FFTTLLPYLLKII
+58 FFTTLLPYLLKLI
-71 IDYSAHEYNFF
+71 IDYSAQEYDFP
-82 LNIQLPFNFLYLL
+82 LDVRLPFNFLYLIA
-95 VLAYATAWLA
+95 LAYAAAWLA
-105 NELCYWTQNIFSAY
+105 NELCNWTKNIFSAY

-145 QIEAGTVISD
+145 QIETGTVISD

-164 EINLTLLLHLGPII
+164 EINLTLLLHLGPIV
-178 FQLAMIFAVLF
+178 FQLVMIFTVLF
-189 TTISLVFSISFLLI
+189 TTINLLFSVSFLLV
-203 AIIIFLVSFHINKT
+203 AIVIFVVSFYINKT

-225 YQKDN
+225 YQQDN

-259 NETLNLSITT
+259 NDTLNSYITT

-282 SQLFMIFLF
+282 SQLFLIFLF

-305 KQLTPGA
+305 KRLTPGA

-343 LAKYRQYFNLKKE
+343 LAKYRQYFNLNKE
-356 QYTSSAIQHS
+356 QYTYSAVKDS
-366 EVLFQFVNAQF
+366 EILFQFINAQF
-377 LLGKRAVNH
+377 LLGKRAVDH
-386 FNLTILANKTYV
+386 FNLTISANKTYV

-418 QIQSGQLF
+418 QIQSGKLL
-426 YKNIDISH
+426 YKGVDISH
-434 NFSQPIFNEV
+434 HFSKYIFDEV
-444 IYVAQQPVIFPYSLR
+444 VYVAQQPVIFPYSLR
-459 ENLVYNSQHIYEDS
+459 ENLVYNSQYIYEDS

-522 RPQLIILDEPT
+522 RPQLMILDEPT
-533 AALDVGTAKNILK
+533 AALDVDTAKNILK

-557 ITHSPYAMEIAD
+557 ITHSPYAMELAD
-569 EVIDLEKLLN
+569 EVIDLEKLLS

>member
-1 MKLFLTRFNRKKDTE
+1 

-21 SSQDIQNYKFIWQV
+21 SSQDIQNYKFLWRI
-35 SKENYKKQKS
+35 SKEKYKKQKG
-45 SMFLMFLLVMFSA
+45 SMFLMFLLVMFTA
-58 FFTTLLPYLLKII
+58 FFTTLLPYLLKLI
-71 IDYSAHEYNFF
+71 IDYSAQEYDFP
-82 LNIQLPFNFLYLL
+82 LDVRLPFNFLYLIA
-95 VLAYATAWLA
+95 LAYAAAWLV
-105 NELCYWTQNIFSAY
+105 NELCNWTKNIFSAY

-130 AGLKNYLNLKKDEQD
+130 VGLKNYLNLKKDEQD
-145 QIEAGTVISD
+145 QIETGTVISD

-164 EINLTLLLHLGPII
+164 EINLTLLLHLGPIV
-178 FQLAMIFAVLF
+178 FQLVMIFTVLF
-189 TTISLVFSISFLLI
+189 TTINLLFSVSFLLV
-203 AIIIFLVSFHINKT
+203 AIVIFVVSFHINKT

-225 YQKDN
+225 YQQDN

-259 NETLNLSITT
+259 NDTLNSYITT

-282 SQLFMIFLF
+282 SQLFLIFLF

-305 KQLTPGA
+305 KRLTPGA

-343 LAKYRQYFNLKKE
+343 LAKYRQYFNRNKE
-356 QYTSSAIQHS
+356 QYTYSAIKDS
-366 EVLFQFVNAQF
+366 EILFQFINAQF
-377 LLGKRAVNH
+377 LLGKRAVDH
-386 FNLTILANKTYV
+386 FNLTISANKTYV

-418 QIQSGQLF
+418 QIQSGQLL
-426 YKNIDISH
+426 YKGVDISH
-434 NFSQPIFNEV
+434 HFSKHIFDEV
-444 IYVAQQPVIFPYSLR
+444 VYVAQQPVIFPYSLR
-459 ENLVYNSQHIYEDS
+459 ENLVYNSQYIYEDS

-522 RPQLIILDEPT
+522 RPQLMILDEPT
-533 AALDVGTAKNILK
+533 AALDVDTAKNILK

-557 ITHSPYAMEIAD
+557 ITHSPYAMELAD
-569 EVIDLEKLLN
+569 EVIDLEKLLS

>member
-1 MKLFLTRFNRKKDTE
+1 

-21 SSQDIQNYKFIWQV
+21 SSQDIQNYKFLWQV
-35 SKENYKKQKS
+35 SKENYKKQQG
-45 SMFLMFLLVMFSA
+45 SMFLMFLLVMFTA

-71 IDYSAHEYNFF
+71 IDYSAQEYNFS
-82 LNIQLPFNFLYLL
+82 LDIRLPFNFLYLI
-95 VLAYATAWLA
+95 VLAYAAAWLA
-105 NELCYWTQNIFSAY
+105 NELCNWTKNIFSAY

-178 FQLAMIFAVLF
+178 FQLVMIFAVLF
-189 TTISLVFSISFLLI
+189 TTISLLFSISFLLV
-203 AIIIFLVSFHINKT
+203 AIVIFLVSFHINKT
-217 SSSLFDAM
+217 SSSLFDSM

-259 NETLNLSITT
+259 NATLDSYITT

-282 SQLFMIFLF
+282 SQLFLIFLF

-343 LAKYRQYFNLKKE
+343 LAKYRKYFDLNKE
-356 QYTSSAIQHS
+356 NYTHS
-366 EVLFQFVNAQF
+366 IVQDSNVLFQFINAKF
-377 LLGKRAVNH
+377 LLGKRSVDH

-418 QIQSGQLF
+418 QIQSGQLC
-426 YKNIDISH
+426 YKNIDISQ
-434 NFSQPIFNEV
+434 NFSQHIFDEV
-444 IYVAQQPVIFPYSLR
+444 VYVAQQPVIFPYSLR
-459 ENLVYNSQHIYEDS
+459 DNLVYNSSHIYEDS
-473 YLLQMLEQF
+473 YLLQMLDQF

-533 AALDVGTAKNILK
+533 AALDVDTAKNILE

-557 ITHSPYAMEIAD
+557 ITHSPYAMELAD

>member
-1 MKLFLTRFNRKKDTE
+1 

-21 SSQDIQNYKFIWQV
+21 SSQDIQNYKFLWQV
-35 SKENYKKQKS
+35 SKENYKKQKG
-45 SMFLMFLLVMFSA
+45 SMFLMFLLVMFTA

-71 IDYSAHEYNFF
+71 IDYSAQEYNFS
-82 LNIQLPFNFLYLL
+82 LDIRLPFNFLYLI
-95 VLAYATAWLA
+95 VLAYAAAWLA
-105 NELCYWTQNIFSAY
+105 NELCNWTKNIFSAY

-178 FQLAMIFAVLF
+178 FQLVMIFAVLF
-189 TTISLVFSISFLLI
+189 TTISLVFSISFLLV
-203 AIIIFLVSFHINKT
+203 AIGIFLVSFHINKT
-217 SSSLFDAM
+217 SSSLFDSM

-259 NETLNLSITT
+259 NDTLNLYITT

-282 SQLFMIFLF
+282 SQLFLIFLF

-343 LAKYRQYFNLKKE
+343 LAKYRKYFDLNKE
-356 QYTSSAIQHS
+356 NYTHS
-366 EVLFQFVNAQF
+366 IVQDSNVLFQFINAKF
-377 LLGKRAVNH
+377 LLGKRAVDH

-418 QIQSGQLF
+418 QIQSGQLL
-426 YKNIDISH
+426 YKNIDISQ
-434 NFSQPIFNEV
+434 NFSKHIFDEV
-444 IYVAQQPVIFPYSLR
+444 VYVAQQPVIFPYSLR
-459 ENLVYNSQHIYEDS
+459 DNLVYNSSHIYEDS
-473 YLLQMLEQF
+473 YLLQMLDQF

-533 AALDVGTAKNILK
+533 AALDVDTAKNILE

-557 ITHSPYAMEIAD
+557 ITHSPYAMELAD
-569 EVIDLEKLLN
+569 EVVDLEKLLN